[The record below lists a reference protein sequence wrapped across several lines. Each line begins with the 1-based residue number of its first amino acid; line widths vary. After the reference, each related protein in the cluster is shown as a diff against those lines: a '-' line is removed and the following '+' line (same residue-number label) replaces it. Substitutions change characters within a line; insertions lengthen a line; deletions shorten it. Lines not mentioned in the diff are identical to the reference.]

1 MPDERHRLS
10 RSAEDYLEAIGKLC
24 HKYGEAQVSEI
35 ALMLGV
41 KKPSVTAAMRQ
52 LAAEGLIE
60 YRQYAPIRL
69 TESGRAYA
77 ESVIR
82 AHRIMRRFMQEAAGL
97 SPRRA
102 DETACI
108 MEHVLTYDEIH
119 DIGRRLG
126 ITGLE
131 ADEDEE
137 DNEDE
142 DSPNADP
149 SPDSPAAPTK
159 KRQRLM

>member
-108 MEHVLTYDEIH
+108 MEHVLTYDEIR
-119 DIGRRLG
+119 DIGQRLG
-126 ITGLE
+126 LTGLE
-131 ADEDEE
+131 DDEDEE
-137 DNEDE
+137 AEEVGSTTTEN
-142 DSPNADP
+142 PTP
-149 SPDSPAAPTK
+149 APTETPPK
-159 KRQRLM
+159 KR